1 MIESFEMKLLF
12 FDRLYDDECEQF
24 VATILHLLMYHSRDA
39 CDLIRFISQF
49 WSKIFKGVW
58 EGEGWL
64 Q

>member
-1 MIESFEMKLLF
+1 MTESFEMKLLF

-24 VATILHLLMYHSRDA
+24 VATILHLLMYYSRDA

-58 EGEGWL
+58 
-64 Q
+64 

>member
-1 MIESFEMKLLF
+1 MTESFEMKLPF

-24 VATILHLLMYHSRDA
+24 VATILHLLMYYSRDA

-58 EGEGWL
+58 
-64 Q
+64 

>member
-1 MIESFEMKLLF
+1 MTESFEMKLLF

-24 VATILHLLMYHSRDA
+24 VATILHLLKYHSRDA

-58 EGEGWL
+58 
-64 Q
+64 